1 MVCYKQPHLVMRLL
15 SRKLGDPL
23 RLGID
28 GDRDRDEWL
37 VWGLALTLLWLERD
51 RLRVWDLLLWL
62 RELRPL
68 ELLVLSVWLWD
79 LLRDREWVTE
89 REPERVLLRV
99 RLRDTD
105 RLCDR
110 DRLLLDDQL
119 FALPRLEGL
128 KPQLSMLNSVQC
140 GYYCHPLILNKILLW
155 KMNHT
160 SS

>member
-1 MVCYKQPHLVMRLL
+1 MRLL

-37 VWGLALTLLWLERD
+37 VWGLALMLLWLERD

-68 ELLVLSVWLWD
+68 ELLLLRVWLWD
-79 LLRDREWVTE
+79 LLRDRECVTE
-89 REPERVLLRV
+89 REIERVLLRV
-99 RLRDTD
+99 GLRDAD

-110 DRLLLDDQL
+110 DPLLLDDQL

-128 KPQLSMLNSVQC
+128 KPQLSMLDSVQYE
-140 GYYCHPLILNKILLW
+140 YYCHYLILNKILIQEI
-155 KMNHT
+155 MHISHT
-160 SS
+160 SL

>member
-23 RLGID
+23 RLGIE

-37 VWGLALTLLWLERD
+37 VWGLALALLWLERD

-68 ELLVLSVWLWD
+68 ELFVLTVRLWD
-79 LLRDREWVTE
+79 LLRDRECVTE
-89 REPERVLLRV
+89 REPEWVLLRV
-99 RLRDTD
+99 WLRDTD

-110 DRLLLDDQL
+110 DPLLLDDQL
-119 FALPRLEGL
+119 FALEGL
-128 KPQLSMLNSVQC
+128 KLQLSMLNSVEC
-140 GYYCHPLILNKILLW
+140 GYYYCHSLIWNKILLQERT
-155 KMNHT
+155 HT
-160 SS
+160 YS